1 MVFSVDFKCNYW
13 KGNTVSSFVN
23 SRSGRVT
30 SHPVVPLTT
39 DRVWYS
45 MNGTLI
51 SWVHFSYCG
60 WEKSSFL
67 ISISAR
73 QRRLRQGN
81 SPWMQP
87 EIRGRIVQIYSS
99 SLIWILRPFLQK
111 KKEMHSPAV
120 SKISETVQ
128 IPSLDISGCIAARL
142 RRCAAVWL
150 TAVSALPPSPWQ
162 DTLNRPQ
169 QCRAATHSPCG
180 RLTRQY
186 QANHNEQT
194 TMS

>member
-1 MVFSVDFKCNYW
+1 MLFWELSWSKNDVFIMGDLKKKYIYTNEMVFSVDFKCNYW

-111 KKEMHSPAV
+111 KKRNA
-120 SKISETVQ
+120 
-128 IPSLDISGCIAARL
+128 
-142 RRCAAVWL
+142 L
-150 TAVSALPPSPWQ
+150 TCCQ
-162 DTLNRPQ
+162 
-169 QCRAATHSPCG
+169 
-180 RLTRQY
+180 
-186 QANHNEQT
+186 
-194 TMS
+194 